1 MINTIRQF
9 FETHINL
16 PNKSPENLSGYS
28 LHVATA
34 ALLIE
39 MMRADASVSE
49 AERETITDIL
59 RLKLAL
65 TAEETCGL
73 LKLAEDELWK
83 STGYYEFTSLINKG
97 FRYEQKVMIIEHLW
111 EVAFADAEVDKHEEY
126 MVRKIADLLYVDH
139 KDFINAKLRVRKKA
153 EQQ

>member
-1 MINTIRQF
+1 MINTIKQF
-9 FETHINL
+9 FDKNIKL
-16 PNKSPENLSGYS
+16 PNKSPEKLPEHS

-39 MMRADASVSE
+39 MMRSDASVSE
-49 AERETITDIL
+49 AERETITNII

-65 TAEETCGL
+65 TAEEINEL
-73 LKLAEDELWK
+73 LKLAEEELWK

-97 FRYEQKVMIIEHLW
+97 FTYEQKIMVIEHLW
-111 EVAFADAEVDKHEEY
+111 EVAFADAKVDKHEEH
-126 MVRKIADLLYVDH
+126 MVRKIADLLYVAH

>member
-9 FETHINL
+9 FDKHIKL
-16 PNKSPENLSGYS
+16 PNKSPDKLPEHS

-39 MMRADASVSE
+39 MMRSDASVSE
-49 AERETITDIL
+49 AERETITNII

-65 TAEETCGL
+65 TAEEINEL
-73 LKLAEDELWK
+73 LKLAEEELWK

-97 FRYEQKVMIIEHLW
+97 FTYEQKIMVIEHLW
-111 EVAFADAEVDKHEEY
+111 EVAFADAKVDKHEEH
-126 MVRKIADLLYVDH
+126 MVRKIADLLYVAH
-139 KDFINAKLRVRKKA
+139 NDFINAKLRVRKKA

>member
-16 PNKSPENLSGYS
+16 PNKSPENLSGHS